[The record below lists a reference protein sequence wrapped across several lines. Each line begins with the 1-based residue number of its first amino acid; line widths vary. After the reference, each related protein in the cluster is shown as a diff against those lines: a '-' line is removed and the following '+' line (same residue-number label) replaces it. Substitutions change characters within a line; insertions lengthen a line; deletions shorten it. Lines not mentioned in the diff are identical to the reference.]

1 MQKYG
6 KHLTKSISYA
16 LIIFKYQE
24 VRTFF
29 VPTSAGVESN
39 RNLYGISK
47 KVRTKP
53 QMGKIRIRK
62 NQNAGSLGMF
72 QIYPYFFTKQTHKQ
86 FPISGFLL
94 TG

>member
-1 MQKYG
+1 MQKYR
-6 KHLTKSISYA
+6 KTFTKSISYT

-72 QIYPYFFTKQTHKQ
+72 QIYPYFLPNKHINSFR
-86 FPISGFLL
+86 FPVFF
-94 TG
+94 